1 MSTKETLDICFLVG
15 SQSRHSNHWMLW
27 IRDTSWAD
35 NNTATHGCTVMNLDD
50 YTGFCWWHTACLQVS
65 GSAGHVR
72 GHSSITVQV
81 ICTQHGFIILM
92 CHGVCV
98 CRGGGGWNMYTYI
111 LSSSVWQ
118 DVYLNIS
125 LVVMCTN
132 TFCLCVSCVSIHLML
147 SILCMYLYF
156 FGLWCIHEQQIS
168 SVYRCA
174 DNGASLQH
182 RTTSLNRLCAVFLA
196 LTQLVNSSLVCLMLL
211 IGVSPERAPH

>member
-1 MSTKETLDICFLVG
+1 MPFLTSCKDLQHPVTTRVPMMSTKEILDICFLVG

-98 CRGGGGWNMYTYI
+98 CRGGG
-111 LSSSVWQ
+111 
-118 DVYLNIS
+118 DE
-125 LVVMCTN
+125 MCTP
-132 TFCLCVSCVSIHLML
+132 TFCLVVCDKM
-147 SILCMYLYF
+147 
-156 FGLWCIHEQQIS
+156 CI
-168 SVYRCA
+168 
-174 DNGASLQH
+174 
-182 RTTSLNRLCAVFLA
+182 
-196 LTQLVNSSLVCLMLL
+196 
-211 IGVSPERAPH
+211 